1 MFAKLKH
8 LFQLEKTPGKPE
20 NENSEEAETLHSEIM
35 RLESGLK
42 KNPADTT
49 IQKRLM
55 VKYTQ
60 AVKVFSA
67 AKPYR
72 HQVDDIFLRMDEL
85 RNTIRKNI

>member
-35 RLESGLK
+35 QLESGLK
-42 KNPADTT
+42 KTPADTT

>member
-35 RLESGLK
+35 QLESGLK

-60 AVKVFSA
+60 AVKLFSA

-72 HQVDDIFLRMDEL
+72 HQVDDIFLKMDEL

>member
-35 RLESGLK
+35 QLESGLK
-42 KNPADTT
+42 KNPADST

-55 VKYTQ
+55 VKYTH

>member
-35 RLESGLK
+35 QLESGLK

>member
-8 LFQLEKTPGKPE
+8 LIQSEKTPGRPE
-20 NENSEEAETLHSEIM
+20 NENSEEAETLHAEIM
-35 RLESGLK
+35 QLESGLK
-42 KNPADTT
+42 NNPADSA
-49 IQKRLM
+49 IQKQLM

-60 AVKVFSA
+60 AIKIFSA
-67 AKPYR
+67 SKPYR